1 MKKII
6 MIVAIAFASCTKIG
20 TNVTN
25 QTQTDEA
32 KILSWYSYNEPN
44 GDRGRRLTV
53 KINCDTTKVL
63 RVTMYKNILSPTNE
77 YTSWTA
83 IQANKVT
90 SIYDHFAGYGE
101 VWYIFRFKYI
111 NGTEYVQSPIKTN

>member
-6 MIVAIAFASCTKIG
+6 IIVAIAFASCTKTG

-32 KILSWYSYNEPN
+32 KILSWYGYQEPN
-44 GDRGRRLTV
+44 GDRGRRLSL

-63 RVTMYKNILSPTNE
+63 RVRMYKNILSPISE
-77 YTSWTA
+77 YDNWTA
-83 IQANKVT
+83 TNANKVT
-90 SIYDHFAGYGE
+90 TIYDHNAGYGE
-101 VWYIFRFKYI
+101 VWYIFRFEYN
-111 NGTEYVQSPIKTN
+111 NGTEYVQAPIKTN

>member
-1 MKKII
+1 

-32 KILSWYSYNEPN
+32 KILSWYGYQEPN
-44 GDRGRRLTV
+44 GDRGRRLSL

-63 RVTMYKNILSPTNE
+63 RVILYKNIYIPLAE
-77 YTSWTA
+77 YTWWSSA
-83 IQANKVT
+83 DANKVT
-90 SIYDHFAGYGE
+90 TIYDHNAGYGE
-101 VWYIFRFKYI
+101 VWYIFRFEYK
-111 NGTEYVQSPIKTN
+111 NGTEYVQAPIKTN